1 MSSLSYCLTHLSI
14 YIRRCLERG
23 TRTQHTDS
31 GALARHE
38 RNKEE
43 NAGVPYDSGRTVK
56 ELEGALKRQQKQI
69 KEYEVPRTAIYT
81 KNFEGRNKGKIRNF
95 TTILGR
101 YVYGSS
107 NQTMCSCYSVL
118 EQNSRNGFISNLKVT
133 FKNFAIG
140 INKLPY
146 LYKQQNLK
154 NHFENKFAMP

>member
-1 MSSLSYCLTHLSI
+1 M
-14 YIRRCLERG
+14 
-23 TRTQHTDS
+23 
-31 GALARHE
+31 GA
-38 RNKEE
+38 
-43 NAGVPYDSGRTVK
+43 
-56 ELEGALKRQQKQI
+56 
-69 KEYEVPRTAIYT
+69 
-81 KNFEGRNKGKIRNF
+81 
-95 TTILGR
+95 
-101 YVYGSS
+101 S